1 MLALYRS
8 GRQAEA
14 LQAFRDTR
22 TAFVDQLG
30 IEPGAELQELHARIL
45 RQDAGLVAAGERRSA
60 VEVEDEILRAL
71 LTGRVVPVIG
81 LTGADELERRLGEAF
96 AVPAGVRG
104 ALGRVTQYVA
114 AIQGLGPLHDA
125 LHALCDGEEP
135 GPVHRLLARLPA
147 EFRERGLPHQLI
159 VTTAYDRRVE
169 EAFASE
175 GEELDVV
182 TYVAVGADR
191 GRFLH
196 VPPGEEPRVVDVPNA
211 YAGLSLERRT
221 VLLRLRGIADPSPE
235 RTWESFVVTEDD
247 HIDYPGP
254 GELEGA
260 IPVTLAARLRRSHLL
275 FLGYDLADWNLR
287 LVVNRLRGRHAASY
301 ASWAVR
307 SAPSPLE
314 LAFWR
319 RLDVQAIDVDEA
331 AFATLLDGRLDGLVA
346 A

>member
-1 MLALYRS
+1 
-8 GRQAEA
+8 
-14 LQAFRDTR
+14 
-22 TAFVDQLG
+22 
-30 IEPGAELQELHARIL
+30 
-45 RQDAGLVAAGERRSA
+45 
-60 VEVEDEILRAL
+60 
-71 LTGRVVPVIG
+71 
-81 LTGADELERRLGEAF
+81 
-96 AVPAGVRG
+96 
-104 ALGRVTQYVA
+104 
-114 AIQGLGPLHDA
+114 
-125 LHALCDGEEP
+125 
-135 GPVHRLLARLPA
+135 LLARLPA